1 MRKADI
7 RRKPDLMKLGNK
19 ITIKQSP
26 EEREQ
31 AKITLE
37 TAKSQPKPTLRLAQ
51 GFSYQFKKKNEV

>member
-31 AKITLE
+31 AKKTLE
-37 TAKSQPKPTLRLAQ
+37 TAKSQPKHTLILPQ

>member
-31 AKITLE
+31 AKKTPNPNQNL
-37 TAKSQPKPTLRLAQ
+37 S
-51 GFSYQFKKKNEV
+51 

>member
-7 RRKPDLMKLGNK
+7 RRKPDPMKLGNK

-31 AKITLE
+31 AKQTLE
-37 TAKSQPKPTLRLAQ
+37 TAKSQPKPILRLPQ
-51 GFSYQFKKKNEV
+51 GFSYQFKKKNVV

>member
-31 AKITLE
+31 AKKTLE
-37 TAKSQPKPTLRLAQ
+37 TAKSQPKPILRLPK